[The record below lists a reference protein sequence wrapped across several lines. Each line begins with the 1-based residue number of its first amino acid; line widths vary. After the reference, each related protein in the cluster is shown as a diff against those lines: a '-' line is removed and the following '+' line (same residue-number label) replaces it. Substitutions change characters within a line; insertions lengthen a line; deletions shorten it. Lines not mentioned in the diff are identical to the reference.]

1 MLSLEVGHDQ
11 GAFSLDARFEA
22 GPGIT
27 ALFGPSG
34 SGKTSIVNAVAG
46 LLKPRRGRIAID
58 GRVLVDTA
66 AGLFVP
72 PWRRR
77 VGLVFQDARLFPH
90 MNVAANLDYGR
101 RWAPDPPGQAEVDR
115 LVDLLDLRHLLG
127 RRPANLS
134 GGERGRVA
142 LGRALLARPEVLLM
156 DEPLASLDA
165 ARKAEILPH
174 IERLR
179 DERGLVIL
187 YVTHAIE
194 EVTRLADTLVL
205 LEAGRV
211 IASGPIEELTSRLD
225 LVARFPADQAGAV
238 LAGIVAAHHPADGLT
253 EIDLGGARLLV
264 PRTGDALGAR
274 LRVRI
279 AARDVSLARGE
290 VGRISVLNRI
300 PTRVQALR
308 PHLADDGTADVA
320 LSAGAGLV
328 LVARVTRRAI
338 AELGLEPGVE
348 ATALVKSVALDR
360 RA

>member
-1 MLSLEVGHDQ
+1 MLSLDVAHDQ
-11 GAFSLDARFEA
+11 GAFRLDARFEA

-34 SGKTSIVNAVAG
+34 SGKTSIVNALAG
-46 LLKPRRGRIAID
+46 LLRPGRGRIAIG

-66 AGLFVP
+66 AGVFVP

-101 RWAPDPPGQAEVDR
+101 RWAPDPPGQAEIER
-115 LVDLLDLRHLLG
+115 IVDLLDLRHLLK

-134 GGERGRVA
+134 GGERSRVA
-142 LGRALLARPEVLLM
+142 LGRALLARPEALLM
-156 DEPLASLDA
+156 DEPLASLDS
-165 ARKAEILPH
+165 ARKSEILPH
-174 IERLR
+174 VERLR

-205 LEAGRV
+205 LDAGKV
-211 IASGPIEELTSRLD
+211 IASGPIEALTTRLD

-238 LAGIVAAHHPADGLT
+238 LAGTVAAHHSADGLT
-253 EIDLGGARLLV
+253 EIDLDGARLLV
-264 PRTGDALGAR
+264 PRTGDPVGAR

-290 VGRISVLNRI
+290 VARISVLNRI
-300 PTRVQALR
+300 PARVRALL
-308 PHLADDGTADVA
+308 PHPSDDGMVDVA
-320 LSAGAGLV
+320 LSAGDDLT
-328 LVARVTRRAI
+328 LVARVTRRAV
-338 AELGLEPGVE
+338 AELELSPGVE
-348 ATALVKSVALDR
+348 AIALVKSVALDR